1 MKLIVRC
8 TVHKSRLC
16 GWGKFTMGIRE
27 AACATS
33 FIRPDIA
40 IPCHYGSE
48 VGQLADIDE
57 LERAVKF
64 LSSNTSVVALAPGQ
78 ILKYV
83 ACSYSVEDET

>member
-1 MKLIVRC
+1 
-8 TVHKSRLC
+8 
-16 GWGKFTMGIRE
+16 MGTCE
-27 AACATS
+27 ATRATS

-64 LSSNTSVVALAPGQ
+64 LSSNTNVTALVSGQ
-78 ILKYV
+78 ILDYILKGCY
-83 ACSYSVEDET
+83 